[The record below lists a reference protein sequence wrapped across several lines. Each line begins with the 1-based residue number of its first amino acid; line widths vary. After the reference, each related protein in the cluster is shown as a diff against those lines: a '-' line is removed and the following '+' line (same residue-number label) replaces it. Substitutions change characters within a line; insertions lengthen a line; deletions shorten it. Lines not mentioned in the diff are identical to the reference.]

1 VIKKILIVLISTF
14 PLTGGE
20 LTLRDAQ
27 SLLAKNN
34 FDLQAGEAEIKKVTS
49 EIAEAKSAFY
59 PSLDASASFNYV
71 TEKSKVKITTPPN
84 PLTPAGAT
92 FISTSGQNDRTEFG
106 LDMSYLFF
114 SGKSRI
120 YNLKNKETLKS
131 AKEQNLQVLKNR
143 YSYTLGLMYFRW
155 NLSYKQLDVRRKSVE
170 QMARYTEQM
179 RMLHEGGVVVL
190 SKVLEGQA
198 KLKSAQ
204 LDYIL
209 TRDQLDSL
217 KQELFGLIDIN
228 DSSYMPQSADF
239 AIDTTPIPQQISL
252 TRPEIAIYD
261 KNVEQLNY
269 TKKINQAL
277 RYPAIS
283 GNVGYRVGNPGLN
296 NGLNTFMDYF
306 QFGAQARWNILD
318 GSKSKAQRAQIQQQ
332 IAITEIDKEKSLDYW
347 NRSLNLW
354 KQQVSS
360 ADEKIVVAQASLDAA
375 QELMVS
381 LENSLKAGVVT
392 DVDYESAV
400 TSYVQAGLQVEQA
413 KFSRRTAILSA
424 LYASG
429 KDILF

>member
-1 VIKKILIVLISTF
+1 MVAA
-14 PLTGGE
+14 E

-27 SLLAKNN
+27 AFLVKNN
-34 FDLQAGEAEIKKVTS
+34 YDLQTAELEIKKVNS

-59 PSLDASASFNYV
+59 PSLDASASYNYV

-84 PLTPAGAT
+84 PLTPSGST
-92 FISTSGQNDRTEFG
+92 FTSTSGQNDRTEFG
-106 LDMSYLFF
+106 LDLSYPFF
-114 SGKSRI
+114 TGKSRI

-131 AKEQNLQVLKNR
+131 SRQQNLKVIKNR
-143 YSYTLGLMYFRW
+143 YSFALGLIYFRW

-179 RMLHEGGVVVL
+179 RVLHEGGVVVL

-209 TRDQLDSL
+209 TRDQVDSL
-217 KQELFGLIDIN
+217 KQELVGLIDIN
-228 DSSYMPQSADF
+228 DSSY
-239 AIDTTPIPQQISL
+239 IPQAAEFAVDTMQVPKEIL
-252 TRPEIAIYD
+252 MTRPEMVIYD

-269 TKKINQAL
+269 TKMINIAQ
-277 RYPAIS
+277 RYPVFA
-283 GNVGYRVGNPGLN
+283 GNTAFKVGNPGLN
-296 NGLNTFMDYF
+296 TGLNKFMDYF
-306 QFGAQARWNILD
+306 QFGAQIKWNIFD
-318 GSKSKAQRAQIQQQ
+318 GSKSKAQRAQILQQ
-332 IAITEIDKEKSLDYW
+332 IAIVEIDKEKNIDAW

-354 KQQVSS
+354 KRQISS
-360 ADEKIVVAQASLDAA
+360 ADEKIIAAQASLEAA

-413 KFSRRTAILSA
+413 KFVKRTAILNA
-424 LYASG
+424 MFASG

>member
-1 VIKKILIVLISTF
+1 MKPILLLILSAL
-14 PLTGGE
+14 PLAAGE

-27 SLLAKNN
+27 SFLVKNN
-34 FDLQAGEAEIKKVTS
+34 YDLQAGELEIKKVAS

-71 TEKSKVKITTPPN
+71 TEKGKVKITTPPKR
-84 PLTPAGAT
+84 PDTSGTT
-92 FISTSGQNDRTEFG
+92 FTSTSGQNDRTEFG
-106 LDMSYLFF
+106 LDLSYPFF
-114 SGKSRI
+114 TGKSRI

-131 AKEQNLQVLKNR
+131 SKEQNLKVIKNR
-143 YSYTLGLMYFRW
+143 YSFTLGLMYFRW
-155 NLSYKQLDVRRKSVE
+155 NLSYKQLDVRRNSVE

-179 RMLHEGGVVVL
+179 RILHEGGVVVL

-209 TRDQLDSL
+209 TRDQADSL
-217 KQELFGLIDIN
+217 KQELFGLIDIY
-228 DSSYMPQSADF
+228 DSSYTPQASEF
-239 AIDTTPIPQQISL
+239 AIDTMQIPQEIL
-252 TRPEIAIYD
+252 MTRPEIAVYD

-269 TKKINQAL
+269 TKKINIAQ
-277 RYPAIS
+277 RYPVVT
-283 GNVGYRVGNPGLN
+283 GNTSFKVGNPGLN
-296 NGLNTFMDYF
+296 TGLIKFMDYF
-306 QFGAQARWNILD
+306 QFGAQAKWNIFD
-318 GSKSKAQRAQIQQQ
+318 GSKSKAQRAQILQQ
-332 IAITEIDKEKSLDYW
+332 IAIVEIDKEKNIDAW

-354 KQQVSS
+354 KRQIIS

-381 LENSLKAGVVT
+381 LENSLNAGVVT

-413 KFSRRTAILSA
+413 KFTKRTAILNA
-424 LYASG
+424 MFASG
-429 KDILF
+429 NDILF